1 VRWAVFSNDEV
12 RSCVPKNAKLLNEFV
27 NEFVNEFDELVDKM
41 SCNASLDQQGVDM
54 VNFADAFETRHSPK
68 RVFHNVSASAAVM
81 HFSAHSLHLIAFVN
95 VDQSVS
101 MWAVKDSVSSVFDF
115 LVQVQTESR
124 TQVLAPAVNDFV
136 TKVTALALSKICREG
151 TGDRLAQ
158 RITLLNQVAMDV
170 VSCQETQ
177 FSRFFR
183 SGFWW
188 HVQQFQA
195 GLGSS
200 IGSFVRLFLTR
211 DQESIGRR
219 SKIAEHPG
227 FLACL
232 EETVED
238 LCGVAA
244 DARVK
249 SGISYKA
256 RGSNASSH
264 HFAAHLKAKYNIFL
278 SSSTVLTYLRPRNIA
293 SLAAKRHSLFALP
306 IRPVFDAKAVA
317 KVHVNCHY
325 CCSAVKTA
333 MLLAQSPALRDET
346 FCFSLDAKS
355 HVKTGN
361 DVRATMRPVKA
372 WLPEKRKD
380 SYVVAD
386 HDFLALKKYCL
397 ILNGFLSISP
407 FETKGRGDV
416 SRRGQVLYVVR
427 PWEFRPDSAVQQL
440 DDFLFSLSYISRDE
454 TRLKDFLLG
463 RDMLK
468 IVEIADGGPA
478 TKPSNSLV
486 RLTSAFLFH
495 IFSLDL
501 LVRRTN
507 SPETSKLNPVER
519 CHSVVSQS
527 LGGSIPHDNGDEE
540 GMYFAAGVVCDKLTF
555 PGLSYSGKP
564 VLAVAWCES
573 ETSFV
578 PKVLHDFV
586 NASAA
591 ERKELAS
598 VELVLSDGLLSVIQK
613 LRRPK
618 PRAGICIRDLL
629 DLLSDGRH
637 GSASSVDSTISRCND
652 QHCNA
657 CGGLWQGKPW
667 TLRDNGSLPMPIPS
681 DTPGRY
687 LPLTDLLQSTL
698 CDGDPPSWRPS
709 DLIAET
715 IDPSIFLRGL
725 QDLSIS
731 SNMFQE
737 VRCFL
742 WQSIILILYHS
753 LLCGAAWRQLRVLN
767 ICWQSFS
774 ASLTCS

>member
-1 VRWAVFSNDEV
+1 VRTVRWAVFSNDKV
-12 RSCVPKNAKLLNEFV
+12 RSSMPKNAKLLNEFV
-27 NEFVNEFDELVDKM
+27 NEFDGLVDKM
-41 SCNASLDQQGVDM
+41 SCNASLEQQGVNM
-54 VNFADAFETRHSPK
+54 VDFADAFETRHSPK
-68 RVFHNVSASAAVM
+68 RVFHNVSSTAAVM

-95 VDQSVS
+95 IDQSVS
-101 MWAVKDSVSSVFDF
+101 MWVVKDSISSVFDF
-115 LVQVQTESR
+115 LVRVQTESR
-124 TQVLAPAVNDFV
+124 TQALAPAVNDFV
-136 TKVTALALSKICREG
+136 TKTTALALSKICRGG
-151 TGDRLAQ
+151 TGDWLAQ

-170 VSCQETQ
+170 VSGQETQ
-177 FSRFFR
+177 FARFFK

-188 HVQQFQA
+188 HVKQFQA

-211 DQESIGRR
+211 DQENIGRR

-227 FLACL
+227 FLTCL
-232 EETVED
+232 EETVDE

-264 HFAAHLKAKYNIFL
+264 HFVAHLKSKHNIFL

-293 SLAAKRHSLFALP
+293 TLAAKRHSIFALP

-333 MLLAQSPALRDET
+333 LLLAQSPALRHET

-372 WLPEKRKD
+372 WMSAERKD
-380 SYVVAD
+380 RYVVAD

-407 FETKGRGDV
+407 FEAKGRGDV
-416 SRRGQVLYVVR
+416 SRRGQVSYVIR
-427 PWEFRPDSAVQQL
+427 PWEFRPDSAIQQL
-440 DDFLFSLSYISRDE
+440 DDFLFSLAYVSADE

-486 RLTSAFLFH
+486 RLTSAFVFYV
-495 IFSLDL
+495 FSLDL
-501 LVRRTN
+501 VVRRTN

-527 LGGSIPHDNGDEE
+527 LGGSIPHNNGDEA
-540 GMYFAAGVVCDKLTF
+540 GMYFAAGVVCEKLAF

-564 VLAVAWCES
+564 VLGVAWRES
-573 ETSFV
+573 GTSFV

-591 ERKELAS
+591 ERKEFSNA
-598 VELVLSDGLLSVIQK
+598 ELMLSDGLLSVVDRLK
-613 LRRPK
+613 RPK
-618 PRAGICIRDLL
+618 PRAGIRIRDLL
-629 DLLSDGRH
+629 ELLSDGRH
-637 GSASSVDSTISRCND
+637 GSATSVDSTISRCND
-652 QHCNA
+652 KNCNV

-667 TLRDNGSLPMPIPS
+667 ALRDNGSLPMPIPS
-681 DTPGRY
+681 ETPGRY
-687 LPLTDLLQSTL
+687 LPLTDLVQSTL
-698 CDGDPPSWRPS
+698 SDGNPPSWRPS
-709 DLIAET
+709 DLIAEM
-715 IDPSIFLRGL
+715 IDPPVFLRGL
-725 QDLSIS
+725 QDLSLN
-731 SNMFQE
+731 SNMLQE
-737 VRCFL
+737 VCFL
-742 WQSIILILYHS
+742 MQLASFSFFIHS
-753 LLCGAAWRQLRVLN
+753 LRRGAAWRRLRVPN

-774 ASLTCS
+774 ASLRCS